1 MKMIKTFFREELYE
15 EIWEISAKQVS
26 LKYDLNYSDLLNKCR
41 EADIPIPKSGY
52 WYRKKTRQDLTDFI
66 IPLPKNKV
74 SEVHIYRKTLK
85 NSKLKNTLKKE
96 ETPKENSID
105 IFTIDVDS
113 IRNSLS
119 FLEITKVDRIIEVI
133 SDQTHHSNKRLHKT
147 VANLRDSIEEW
158 NKREKAA
165 AYPYFDSRHRF
176 NNLEKPRFVKDIPL
190 SSLPRLYCFL
200 NTLVTIIEKLGDN
213 VTKDWDIKINKDIVS
228 FEIIELTDKVNH
240 ELTKEEAKKLAEY
253 NDSKR
258 YDTYASKPR
267 IRKYDYIPN
276 GKFRFKIMNG
286 RYIKDTQQFTIEQL
300 IPEIIIMIYQEYY
313 KIKNLRI
320 EREEAARRYA
330 EEMEIKRKLQEK
342 IEEEKKRTL
351 SLFNML
357 DDFQKANDL
366 RVMADRLEEVGK
378 LSDDE
383 INWIRAKADW
393 IDPIVS
399 STDELLGDRNH
410 RDSKEQKEQYL
421 SEKRYYW

>member
-1 MKMIKTFFREELYE
+1 M
-15 EIWEISAKQVS
+15 
-26 LKYDLNYSDLLNKCR
+26 
-41 EADIPIPKSGY
+41 
-52 WYRKKTRQDLTDFI
+52 
-66 IPLPKNKV
+66 
-74 SEVHIYRKTLK
+74 
-85 NSKLKNTLKKE
+85 KKE

-105 IFTIDVDS
+105 IFTIDADS

-133 SDQTHHSNKRLHKT
+133 SEQTHHSNKRLHKT

-200 NTLVTIIEKLGDN
+200 NTLVTIIEKLGDS

-286 RYIKDTQQFTIEQL
+286 RYIKDTQQFTIEQS

-330 EEMEIKRKLQEK
+330 EEMEIKRKLQER
-342 IEEEKKRTL
+342 IDEEKKRTL
-351 SLFNML
+351 SLLNML

-366 RVMADRLEEVGK
+366 RVMANRLEEVGK

-410 RDSKEQKEQYL
+410 RDSKEQKERYL
-421 SEKRYYW
+421 SEKKYYW

>member
-26 LKYDLNYSDLLNKCR
+26 LKYDLNYSDLLKKCR

-52 WYRKKTRQDLTDFI
+52 WYRKKTGQDLTDFI

-85 NSKLKNTLKKE
+85 NSKLKNTMRKE
-96 ETPKENSID
+96 ETSKENFID
-105 IFTIDVDS
+105 NYTIDADS
-113 IRNSLS
+113 IKNSLS
-119 FLEITKVDRIIEVI
+119 FLDKTKVNRIIEVI
-133 SDQTHHSNKRLHKT
+133 SDQTHYSNKRLHKI

-165 AYPYFDSRHRF
+165 AYPYFDSRYRF
-176 NNLEKPRFVKDIPL
+176 NNLDKPRFVKDIPL

-200 NTLVTIIEKLGDN
+200 NTLITIIEKLGDN
-213 VTKDWDIKINKDIVS
+213 ITKDFDIKINKDIVS
-228 FEIIELTDKVNH
+228 FEIVELTDKVNH

-276 GKFRFKIMNG
+276 GKFRFKIING
-286 RYIKDTQQFTIEQL
+286 RYIKDSQQF
-300 IPEIIIMIYQEYY
+300 IMIYQEYY
-313 KIKNLRI
+313 KVKNLRI

-330 EEMEIKRKLQEK
+330 EGMEIKRKLQEE

-351 SLFNML
+351 SLLNML

-366 RVMADRLEEVGK
+366 RKMADRLEVVGK
-378 LSDDE
+378 ISDDE

-393 IDPIVS
+393 LDPVVS

-410 RDSKEQKEQYL
+410 HDSKEQKERYL
-421 SEKRYYW
+421 SEKKYYW